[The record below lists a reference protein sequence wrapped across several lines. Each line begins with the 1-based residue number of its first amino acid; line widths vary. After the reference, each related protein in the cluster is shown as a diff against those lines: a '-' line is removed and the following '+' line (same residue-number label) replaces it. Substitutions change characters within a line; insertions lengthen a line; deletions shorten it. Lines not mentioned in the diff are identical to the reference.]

1 MSNIKY
7 IRLVTGEDIISEVL
21 EVDSEPHITVYNP
34 TKIIYT
40 FDGES
45 RIRMQLMEWVFTN
58 LVKSSNF
65 ALQRRDILI
74 MQDASDSISKAY
86 TEQVTETSEDASKL
100 LDDLLSS
107 RSRNTLD

>member
-7 IRLVTGEDIISEVL
+7 IRLVTGEDLITEVL
-21 EVDSEPHITVYNP
+21 EVDNEPHITVYNP
-34 TKIIYT
+34 TKVLYT

-45 RIRMQLMEWVFTN
+45 RIRMQLIEWVFTN

-65 ALQRRDILI
+65 ALQRRDILV

-86 TEQVTETSEDASKL
+86 TEQVTETSEEASNL
-100 LDDLLSS
+100 LDDLLKS